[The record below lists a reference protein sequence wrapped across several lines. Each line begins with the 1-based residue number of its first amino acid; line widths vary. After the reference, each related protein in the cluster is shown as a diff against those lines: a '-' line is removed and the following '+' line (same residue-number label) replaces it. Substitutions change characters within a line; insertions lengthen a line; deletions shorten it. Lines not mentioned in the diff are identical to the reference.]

1 MTLSR
6 VTTISLSIGKEK
18 LLLSLTFYYH
28 FLIFKASRVTME
40 EWNQLLFTIPSHK
53 NAVCFLVQ
61 LTAFRIFSRLWLSQ
75 FRLVRAHVGTEFS
88 SIFLI
93 VVLEPWHVMRDDL
106 KKKRRQTITHTPCNG
121 IDCQIAIAVPSF
133 YFFPEMR

>member
-1 MTLSR
+1 MIMTLSR
-6 VTTISLSIGKEK
+6 VTTIIGKEK

-28 FLIFKASRVTME
+28 FIIFKASRVTME

-75 FRLVRAHVGTEFS
+75 FRLVRAHVWTEFS

-93 VVLEPWHVMRDDL
+93 VVLEPWCAFPRTCFIFYKLIYKD
-106 KKKRRQTITHTPCNG
+106 RRIIFNTYFLCLYFVG
-121 IDCQIAIAVPSF
+121 IQKF
-133 YFFPEMR
+133 